1 MQKEIRSGSIVQF
14 ITVVTYQVISDKQ
27 DEQMSSGCNMQI
39 VFSVFWCNSLH
50 SAWNDIWFHFHID

>member
-39 VFSVFWCNSLH
+39 LCVLV
-50 SAWNDIWFHFHID
+50 